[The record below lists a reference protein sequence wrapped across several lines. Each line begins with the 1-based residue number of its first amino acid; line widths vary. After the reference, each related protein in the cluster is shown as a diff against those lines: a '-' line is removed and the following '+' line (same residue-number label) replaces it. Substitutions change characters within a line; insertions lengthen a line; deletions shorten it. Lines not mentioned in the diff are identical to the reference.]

1 MTRPYVS
8 KSALAAK
15 KRRQVRTVNPG
26 LIGRR
31 TTVPKRKPPPR
42 KRAKYQGAG
51 VLGSFG
57 AMCTALFAA
66 TGSIF
71 WAVGAVTTAGA
82 GVAVAHLEYRRDL
95 ATVKR
100 TGRPI
105 DEPKAA
111 ARRDDLSDR
120 PDPTPVDLDAVQPRA
135 SPPPRRTSRKPA
147 GDHASRCTA
156 KSASTCRC
164 PDGPNRRGAKKTTTK
179 RATTGARRTK

>member
-1 MTRPYVS
+1 VTRPYVS
-8 KSALAAK
+8 KGAVAAK
-15 KRRQVRTVNPG
+15 KRRRVRTVNPG

-31 TTVPKRKPPPR
+31 TTIPKRKPPPR

-100 TGRPI
+100 TGQPI

-120 PDPTPVDLDAVQPRA
+120 PEPTPVDLDAV
-135 SPPPRRTSRKPA
+135 PPRRTPRKSA

-156 KSASTCRC
+156 KSQSTCRC
-164 PDGPNRRGAKKTTTK
+164 PDGPNRRGAQTTT
-179 RATTGARRTK
+179 TGSRRKK

>member
-1 MTRPYVS
+1 MTGPYVS
-8 KSALAAK
+8 KSSAAAK
-15 KRRQVRTVNPG
+15 KRRRVRTVNPG
-26 LIGRR
+26 LIGKR

-100 TGRPI
+100 TGKPI
-105 DEPKAA
+105 EDPAPA
-111 ARRDDLSDR
+111 ARRTDDLSDR
-120 PDPTPVDLDAVQPRA
+120 PEPQPVDLDPPQPRPA
-135 SPPPRRTSRKPA
+135 PPRRARAKPA

-156 KSASTCRC
+156 KSQSTCRC
-164 PDGPNRRGAKKTTTK
+164 PDGPNRRGAKTTTK
-179 RATTGARRTK
+179 RATTGAGRKK